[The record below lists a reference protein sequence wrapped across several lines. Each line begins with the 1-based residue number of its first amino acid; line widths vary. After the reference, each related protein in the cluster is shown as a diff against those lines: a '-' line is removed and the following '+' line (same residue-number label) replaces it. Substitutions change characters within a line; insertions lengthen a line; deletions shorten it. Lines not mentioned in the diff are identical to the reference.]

1 MVNSSQIKE
10 IRSMKK
16 HLNFS
21 SHCIAQILD
30 VSVEEVISSI
40 KPRSNYPIKKIVK
53 PEKIHEDHQIMLDA
67 GLENKYIVVE
77 LARWYG
83 IEPKTLQSIV
93 TFVTYK
99 NIAKERIDSHPNN
112 N

>member
-1 MVNSSQIKE
+1 MVSSSQIKE

-16 HLNFS
+16 NLNFS
-21 SHCIAQILD
+21 HVCIARILD
-30 VSVEEVISSI
+30 ISVEEVYRSI
-40 KPRSNYPIKKIVK
+40 KPLSNYPIKKIVK
-53 PEKIHEDHQIMLDA
+53 PEKIHEEHRIMLDA
-67 GLENKYIVVE
+67 GLEDKYIGVE

-83 IEPKTLQSIV
+83 VKPKTIENII

>member
-21 SHCIAQILD
+21 PDCIAQILD
-30 VSVEEVISSI
+30 VSVEEVRRSI
-40 KPRSNYPIKKIVK
+40 KPRSNYPIKKIVR
-53 PEKIHEDHQIMLDA
+53 PEKIHEEHRIMLDA
-67 GLENKYIVVE
+67 GLEDKYIGVE

-93 TFVTYK
+93 AFVTYK

>member
-21 SHCIAQILD
+21 HHCIAQILG
-30 VSVEEVISSI
+30 VSVEEVISSL
-40 KPRSNYPIKKIVK
+40 KPFSNYPIKKIVK
-53 PEKIHEDHQIMLDA
+53 PEKIHEEHQIMLDA
-67 GLENKYIVVE
+67 GLEDKYIVIE

-83 IEPKTLQSIV
+83 VGPKTLQSIV

-99 NIAKERIDSHPNN
+99 NIAKERVDSHP
-112 N
+112 